1 MGSWHSNTTSNNT
14 VTGDVQRGY
23 IDVWN
28 LGENHYHIALTHNY
42 WVYDALF
49 YMSGDQPNATFAPM
63 EVNGTA
69 YIGGTDV
76 LATNDNKAWGRG
88 YTNGCNEYT
97 DDNRIT
103 VTKLSGTLLATNVWN
118 GETSRATLAG
128 LQVIDKTAETF
139 YFTTLGSGETTTAN
153 ASWSLNGAA
162 ATPYGGIP
170 AADKYLGVV
179 ADAAGSTLKVTA
191 GDTIKFLGLKENT
204 LTVAS
209 DGSITVTNIL
219 ADAGSTLNI
228 TAGLNS
234 SSMNL
239 YGEGNISISGD
250 LKLDTEAN
258 PRNTLVSMAKNV
270 SISGALYSRDGV
282 ITLGDGINSG
292 MMTVE
297 RVEMGDCNGGTG
309 SSLNLESGYTLK
321 VTGSSNTITNNSV
334 NQYKTNSFMVS
345 EWANVT
351 TMNVKGTVLAE
362 NAAVLTGDKETII
375 NIENGGT
382 LAAKGLGRANT
393 SKTGTSQL
401 NLKAGGKLVLGDKG
415 VDFGG
420 HLTATISGGT
430 IGLAAVSATISEAL
444 NITGDLTIDTTKYSY
459 GETALVQGTEGGKL
473 ILAADLTGSGS
484 VTAVGNGTLQF
495 GAISSAVDISA
506 GSADI
511 IFGGTL
517 NMGEGTTFTAG
528 SGSYTL
534 DVTDINLF
542 SPTIYFDLNGA
553 QASNGF
559 ASGRRELIS
568 GGTIVDSFIL
578 TYGGNSFTINN
589 ENRTFGDTD
598 SIDQSKWY
606 VNEGSSSVSEVYA
619 ASHTATADFSLAAGT
634 TLNVDASISSHVEL
648 KGNATLNIS
657 KDITM
662 NHTDVSIADGAK
674 VTLTGEGIYHA
685 AVSSIN
691 DDQNS
696 GSSGLNIA
704 VDSSWKGQVNLVS
717 DSSNPAGVTW
727 LNLNAY
733 GNENSTIKLTGLK
746 GYLCPANTGAGV
758 TFKSN
763 LILQN
768 SNLAALELNNGCGG
782 DKFTFA
788 GDISGD
794 GNFIKDSGLN
804 QDFTFRGDVE
814 NWTGRLELLNGNA
827 TQSNVT
833 FTGDATKIKNS
844 VIRTREGSLIK
855 ASVKFENT
863 EAVTVSSAIQ
873 HLNTNASSYL
883 NLEVNTAKGT
893 TFTGVV
899 DASKL
904 EVKANAKASF
914 TNSDVKLKDI
924 LVNAAA
930 ELSFSGVES
939 LSVNTLELGSNA
951 SVKVGTASSVKNLTV
966 TSKATLK
973 GGELNANLTMAD
985 NSTLQM
991 DAAVSMGGAALT
1003 LGSNISLT
1011 GALATEIKSITTN
1024 SQQVVLFTGVNSLS
1038 LNGTTYDPSARV
1050 AYTPVEISSIFNIEG
1065 AAPESEVKLY
1075 FDNGTI
1081 YAGLTAAV
1089 PEPATATLSL
1099 LALAGLCAR
1108 RRRK

>member
-1 MGSWHSNTTSNNT
+1 MSSLRKRILPLPFKKKLY
-14 VTGDVQRGY
+14 QK
-23 IDVWN
+23 
-28 LGENHYHIALTHNY
+28 HIFRLMKLHLPKS
-42 WVYDALF
+42 LF
-49 YMSGDQPNATFAPM
+49 IAVLAA
-63 EVNGTA
+63 GTA
-69 YIGGTDV
+69 AYADTGFGETNRFYIGGNKASHLSLPGAETSDLTYTTDTTDGV
-76 LATNDNKAWGRG
+76 TTATTSLTKIDFSGTEQTTIVFRADDGAADGTPDATNAEIG
-88 YTNGCNEYT
+88 
-97 DDNRIT
+97 T
-103 VTKLSGTLLATNVWN
+103 VTVSNGTTLEFAINGWHESRYFDALTIDTLNVNDQGSVNINVSKAEHNVIISSVKGSVGTINNAGTLTIGADVSLANVTNT
-118 GETSRATLAG
+118 GTL
-128 LQVIDKTAETF
+128 
-139 YFTTLGSGETTTAN
+139 
-153 ASWSLNGAA
+153 
-162 ATPYGGIP
+162 
-170 AADKYLGVV
+170 
-179 ADAAGSTLKVTA
+179 TLKGAVN
-191 GDTIKFLGLKENT
+191 E
-204 LTVAS
+204 
-209 DGSITVTNIL
+209 
-219 ADAGSTLNI
+219 
-228 TAGLNS
+228 
-234 SSMNL
+234 
-239 YGEGNISISGD
+239 ENISVSTGHLIISSETATATG
-250 LKLDTEAN
+250 K
-258 PRNTLVSMAKNV
+258 
-270 SISGALYSRDGV
+270 LYSNGGH
-282 ITLGDGINSG
+282 ITLGDGTTNGII
-292 MMTVE
+292 TVG
-297 RVEMGDCNGGTG
+297 RVEVGDKNGGD
-309 SSLNLESGYTLK
+309 SLSFNVESGYTLK
-321 VTGSSNTITNNSV
+321 VTGSTNTIANSNVQQYKNNS
-334 NQYKTNSFMVS
+334 FIVS
-345 EWANVT
+345 EWENVT
-351 TMNVKGTVLAE
+351 TMNVEGTVLAKD
-362 NAAVLTGDKETII
+362 AAVLTGDREAIF

-401 NLKAGGKLVLGDKG
+401 NLKAGGKLVLGDMG

-420 HLTATISGGT
+420 HLAATISGGT
-430 IGLAAVSATISEAL
+430 IGLAAASATISEAL

-473 ILAADLTGSGS
+473 ILAADLTGDGS
-484 VTAVGNGTLQF
+484 LTAVGNGTLQF

-506 GSADI
+506 GTANI

-517 NMGEGTTFTAG
+517 TLGDGAVFTSG
-528 SGSYTL
+528 SGSYSL
-534 DVTDINLF
+534 DATDMDLF
-542 SPTIYFDLNGA
+542 GVAQGSSYVNQNGE
-553 QASNGF
+553 QSTNGF
-559 ASGRRELIS
+559 AAGARELIT
-568 GGTIVDSFIL
+568 GGTIEGAFTF
-578 TYGGNSFTINN
+578 TYGGNSFTIDN
-589 ENRTFGDTD
+589 EHRSFTVGSGADT
-598 SIDQSKWY
+598 SKWY
-606 VNEGSSSVSEVYA
+606 INAGSSSVSEIYA
-619 ASHTATADFSLAAGT
+619 ANPTADISLAAGT
-634 TLNVDASISSHVEL
+634 TLNVDASVSSHVEL

-662 NHTDVSIADGAK
+662 NHADVSIADGAK
-674 VTLTGEGIYHA
+674 ATLTGEGIYNA

-717 DSSNPAGVTW
+717 SSTTAAGVTW

-746 GYLCPANTGAGV
+746 GYLCAANSATGV
-758 TFKSN
+758 TFKSK
-763 LILQN
+763 LILEN
-768 SNLAALELNNGCGG
+768 SNLAALELNNGCSG

-788 GDISGD
+788 GDISGN
-794 GNFIKDSGLN
+794 GNFIKNNGQN
-804 QDFTFRGDVE
+804 QDFTFRGNVE
-814 NWTGRLELLNGNA
+814 NWTGNLNLNNGND

-833 FTGDATKIKNS
+833 FTGKATSIKNLNIQTTGSNKIK
-844 VIRTREGSLIK
+844 
-855 ASVKFENT
+855 AAVKFENT
-863 EAVTVSSAIQ
+863 EAVTVASNIKHS
-873 HLNTNASSYL
+873 NTNAASYL

-904 EVKANAKASF
+904 EVKTSAKASF
-914 TNSDVKLKDI
+914 TNSNVKLKDI

-1038 LNGTTYDPSARV
+1038 LSGTTYDPSARV
-1050 AYTPVEISSIFNIEG
+1050 SYTPVEISSIFNIEG